1 MATKHDKTAEQIA
14 ENKGVSYNR
23 GQGPDIKTPRHVI
36 EVETVSTI
44 NDAAHQLQGY
54 RGPVYVA
61 GADEAAT
68 EAALEYYDGTTI
80 GVMDSSGNILKSSSR
95 KRSS

>member
-1 MATKHDKTAEQIA
+1 MSKHDKTAQHIA
-14 ENKGVSYNR
+14 ANKGTSYNK

-36 EVETVSTI
+36 EVETSETI
-44 NDAAHQLQGY
+44 KDAARQLQGF

-68 EAALEYYDGTTI
+68 EAALEHYKDKTI
-80 GVMDSSGNILKSSSR
+80 GVMDPSGNILKSSSR
-95 KRSS
+95 KRS